1 MTKVCCDYACTG
13 KNVEVAEFVAG
24 LYLNKA
30 VENSKRHQM
39 AYIMLLFIISPA

>member
-30 VENSKRHQM
+30 VENSKM